1 MLVREVS
8 EGIYIMKVGREKWT
22 KFISS
27 RRGKIL
33 INMMENI
40 VRDLIAY
47 IY

>member
-27 RRGKIL
+27 RSKIL